1 MKDNLA
7 FQFESNLRTV
17 EETEGLTYVTGLL
30 ISEGRS
36 TNDREYSLGMISD
49 ICKQAISKP
58 LTFGTVK
65 KMDSNGIVKVLHNEE
80 NIIGRIVKTWRKGTK
95 VFFKAL
101 VSDPDLAKRI
111 NENFGVSV
119 GGVATEYSIVQEFGR
134 KILKLIKMIVT
145 HVAIVSPEISTGFPE
160 AKVHAVVHES
170 RMTFYKDGLELTDDE
185 LTGIISALQKTG
197 EI

>member
-7 FQFESNLRTV
+7 FQFESNLKTV

-58 LTFGTVK
+58 LTFGTIK
-65 KMDSNGIVKVLHNEE
+65 KMDSNGIIKILHNEK

-145 HVAIVSPEISTGFPE
+145 HVCIVSPEIRTGFPE
-160 AKVHAVVHES
+160 AKVQQVVHET
-170 RMTFYKDGLELTDDE
+170 RMTFYRDNSEISSDE
-185 LTGIISALQKTG
+185 IVAVIQALHKVG